1 MREQINILKYGFLLF
16 LVVAGVVSVFYQD
29 ENYVNAINSLSIPIF
44 SFSLSIIFVK
54 TNKYA
59 RETVLKRIQSQE
71 KIMNEQSQKIS
82 QKSERIKKIDSN
94 EEINELYKESLISA
108 EEFKFL
114 CKYFFTI
121 DLFTKIFN
129 TFAMLSFAW
138 CLLSLVGLFDINSNF
153 VWVNIFSL
161 AIVFFDFFVLD
172 DLLIKLFPKKFDK
185 LHDQAVNKI
194 AQEEKL
200 DEI

>member
-1 MREQINILKYGFLLF
+1 
-16 LVVAGVVSVFYQD
+16 
-29 ENYVNAINSLSIPIF
+29 
-44 SFSLSIIFVK
+44 
-54 TNKYA
+54 
-59 RETVLKRIQSQE
+59 
-71 KIMNEQSQKIS
+71 MNEQSQKIS
-82 QKSERIKKIDSN
+82 PKSERIKKIDSN

-172 DLLIKLFPKKFDK
+172 DLLVKLFPKKFDK

>member
-1 MREQINILKYGFLLF
+1 
-16 LVVAGVVSVFYQD
+16 
-29 ENYVNAINSLSIPIF
+29 
-44 SFSLSIIFVK
+44 
-54 TNKYA
+54 
-59 RETVLKRIQSQE
+59 
-71 KIMNEQSQKIS
+71 MNEQSQKIS

-138 CLLSLVGLFDINSNF
+138 CLLSLVGLFDIKSNF

-161 AIVFFDFFVLD
+161 AIVF
-172 DLLIKLFPKKFDK
+172 LISLYWMIYWLNCFQRNLTNFMTR
-185 LHDQAVNKI
+185 L
-194 AQEEKL
+194 
-200 DEI
+200 

>member
-16 LVVAGVVSVFYQD
+16 LVVAGVISVFYQD

-54 TNKYA
+54 ANKYA
-59 RETVLKRIQSQE
+59 REMVLKRIQSQE
-71 KIMNEQSQKIS
+71 KIMNEQSPKIS
-82 QKSERIKKIDSN
+82 KKSERIKKIDSN

-129 TFAMLSFAW
+129 TFAML
-138 CLLSLVGLFDINSNF
+138 CV
-153 VWVNIFSL
+153 
-161 AIVFFDFFVLD
+161 VFTFTRR
-172 DLLIKLFPKKFDK
+172 I
-185 LHDQAVNKI
+185 I
-194 AQEEKL
+194 
-200 DEI
+200 